1 MTDRSNHKAGGRPV
15 ALVTGSSRG
24 LGREIALAFAAAG
37 WSVVV
42 NGCRSPEAADAVSK
56 DARQLG
62 ADAIA
67 IMADVGD
74 RAGRDRLVEAALE
87 WGGRLDCLVNNAAVD
102 VGRPVVRLSED
113 DWDQVMEI
121 DLLAPMALARSA
133 AEVME
138 PGGLIVNIVSFCGL
152 AGCPR
157 AAAYS
162 TAKAALTGLTRAE
175 APRFVDRRLRINAIA
190 PGYMPTDLGRATP
203 AAMDIAREQHAMGT
217 LSQPAATAA
226 FILHL
231 YDMPGITGQV
241 FNLDGRIR

>member
-1 MTDRSNHKAGGRPV
+1 MTDRSNQKPSGRPV

-37 WSVVV
+37 WAVVV
-42 NGCRSPEAADAVSK
+42 NGCRSPETADAVAVNIRK
-56 DARQLG
+56 LG

-67 IMADVGD
+67 VVADVAD
-74 RAGRDRLVEAALE
+74 RADRSRLIEVARE

-102 VGRPVVRLSED
+102 AGRPVVRLSEN
-113 DWDQVMEI
+113 DWDEVVTT

-138 PGGLIVNIVSFCGL
+138 PGGLLVNIVSFCGL
-152 AGCPR
+152 WGCPR

-162 TAKAALTGLTRAE
+162 TAKAALVGFTRAE
-175 APRFVDRRLRINAIA
+175 AARLADRRLRINAVA

-203 AAMDIAREQHAMGT
+203 AAMDIARKQHAMGT
-217 LSQPAATAA
+217 LSEPAATAS
-226 FILHL
+226 FILRL